1 MHSDRAGDDTTD
13 LNHGFEGFMCTIAS
27 NTSEH
32 DQPKV
37 QPANERH
44 CHRLLQCG
52 NAIVVG
58 GDLGSDSIASIHI
71 PFNRFLVQLQTN
83 RDSERL
89 WYDRFTP

>member
-58 GDLGSDSIASIHI
+58 GDLGSDSIAYILFSSRYCEIAD
-71 PFNRFLVQLQTN
+71 N

-89 WYDRFTP
+89 